1 MVWIKFGI
9 AFSCHTITARNFGR
23 LGRLQAAEIEALEES
38 SRNTKVKLLDI
49 GANLAQFLS
58 CLWNLEMTDIYGLR
72 DVEKK

>member
-9 AFSCHTITARNFGR
+9 PFSYHTRTARNFG
-23 LGRLQAAEIEALEES
+23 QAAEIEALEES

-49 GANLAQFLS
+49 GANLRQFLS

-72 DVEKK
+72 DVEKE